1 MSGFCGFRVQGGLSN
16 SATSLGGLMD
26 FTHITNY
33 TIMIL
38 RVVEVE
44 YNDWLPN
51 NTQGETS
58 RKPVLDIPV
67 RIVHPHDACAGLC
80 MEQIK
85 MTNRDVQS
93 TKGTA
98 VCV

>member
-1 MSGFCGFRVQGGLSN
+1 
-16 SATSLGGLMD
+16 
-26 FTHITNY
+26 
-33 TIMIL
+33 MIL

-93 TKGTA
+93 KKGTA

>member
-1 MSGFCGFRVQGGLSN
+1 MV
-16 SATSLGGLMD
+16 LG
-26 FTHITNY
+26 
-33 TIMIL
+33 
-38 RVVEVE
+38 VVEVE

-98 VCV
+98 VCVLVSLTSSIKARVRLHTLNNI